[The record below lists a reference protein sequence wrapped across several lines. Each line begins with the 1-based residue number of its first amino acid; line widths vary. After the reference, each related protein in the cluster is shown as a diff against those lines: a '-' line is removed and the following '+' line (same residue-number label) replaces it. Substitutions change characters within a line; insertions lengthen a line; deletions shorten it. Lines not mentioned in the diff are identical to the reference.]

1 MFDKVLKTP
10 LFQVYL
16 GKNYYSKLMTKR
28 KKEGHEER
36 INDFLKI
43 STDKVVPQI
52 SRLMR
57 HILQFS

>member
-10 LFQVYL
+10 LFHVYL
-16 GKNYYSKLMTKR
+16 GKNYYSKLITKR
-28 KKEGHEER
+28 KQEGHEER
-36 INDFLKI
+36 IKDFLKI